1 MTSQGAAAVLTETIL
16 VPEIHCDHCRTSLEG
31 ALKPIEGVEQAAVDV
46 AARTVTVTYDQ
57 TLVDR
62 ARLVETIEEQGYEV
76 PAEQGSSG
84 I

>member
-1 MTSQGAAAVLTETIL
+1 MPTETIL
-16 VPEIHCDHCRTSLEG
+16 VPEIHCDHCRTSLEE
-31 ALKPIEGVEQAAVDV
+31 ALRPIAGVEQAAVDV
-46 AARTVTVTYDQ
+46 AAKTVTVTYDQ

-76 PAEQGSSG
+76 PVEQGSPG

>member
-1 MTSQGAAAVLTETIL
+1 MLTETIL

>member
-1 MTSQGAAAVLTETIL
+1 MLTETIL
-16 VPEIHCDHCRTSLEG
+16 VPEIHCDHCKTSLEG
-31 ALKPIEGVEQAAVDV
+31 ALKPTEGVEQAAVDV
-46 AARTVTVTYDQ
+46 AAKTVTVTYDQ